1 MTNLISGGLSYA
13 LMSADSSAK
22 AALKPMNMVSR
33 ELKKQNPDL
42 ELIQRAGKYGGKEL
56 NKAEDALAKAQEEL
70 IESQKTA
77 KQKEKTEIEEK
88 LKENAEEKKEDK
100 SQKAIEEMAVETL
113 HTSGKSMQ
121 EKTNV
126 ITNQEDLGEYHADG
140 QSKTIGSLVIGTRM
154 DLMG

>member
-88 LKENAEEKKEDK
+88 LKENAEERKEDK
-100 SQKAIEEMAVETL
+100 SQKAIEETAVESL

-126 ITNQEDLGEYHADG
+126 IPNREDLGEYNAGG
-140 QSKTIGSLVIGTRM
+140 QSKAIGSLVIGTRM